1 MIPSLGTNLTANLL
15 LGKLE
20 GVSKILFVED
30 DEIEG
35 RMYNKLFTH
44 HGYETLLVTNGNEVV
59 AKVKEWHPDLIFL
72 DLMLPGMN
80 GFEVLNLLHHDE
92 ATMKI
97 PVVTLSN
104 LSDITDVNELLKNGA
119 ARHVVKGQ
127 TDEKTLL
134 QLTADILAAYKK
146 PASPDSPR
154 FGEAGASQGGPAI

>member
-1 MIPSLGTNLTANLL
+1 MQLYMIEAPGT
-15 LGKLE
+15 KLDSE
-20 GVSKILFVED
+20 PAAWHTKDMAYKILFVED

-35 RMYNKLFTH
+35 RMYHNLFTH
-44 HGYETLLVTNGNEVV
+44 QGYETALIANGNDVM

-80 GFEVLNLLHHDE
+80 GFQVLNLLHHDE
-92 ATMKI
+92 ATRQI

-104 LSDITDVNELLKNGA
+104 LSDITDVNELMKNGA
-119 ARHVVKGQ
+119 SRHVIKGQ

-146 PASPDSPR
+146 PASP
-154 FGEAGASQGGPAI
+154 GAGQGGPAT